1 MHQCSTCFTGRSS
14 RSQIQIESVVNLCL
28 PSTTTQTASFHHCT
42 LFTTLS
48 VLRGKKL
55 DINRNLWCHIKHMD
69 KVNRRQHVK
78 IELGCKIEKQSDHEL
93 VWLTGRAG
101 VPIIIRGLF
110 KKQAQ
115 PTGTLAKSFS

>member
-1 MHQCSTCFTGRSS
+1 
-14 RSQIQIESVVNLCL
+14 
-28 PSTTTQTASFHHCT
+28 
-42 LFTTLS
+42 
-48 VLRGKKL
+48 
-55 DINRNLWCHIKHMD
+55 MD

-101 VPIIIRGLF
+101 VPIIIIRGLF